1 MTPKQ
6 EEVIAFMAWAMAA
19 DSEGLE
25 PGEVP
30 DERLI
35 APYADDV
42 NTALRAAREHGY
54 VMAKIPDHK
63 QQPTAQG
70 WDHISGWNMA
80 VDAIETIEIEE

>member
-1 MTPKQ
+1 MTPEQ
-6 EEVIAFMAWAMAA
+6 EDAIEAMTMAA
-19 DSEGLE
+19 YEDGLPNVKNRHIE
-25 PGEVP
+25 
-30 DERLI
+30 
-35 APYADDV
+35 A
-42 NTALRAAREHGY
+42 ALRAAREHGY